1 MLRVSERTRVG
12 ILGGTFDPIHLGHVD
27 AARAARSALQLD
39 EVKLVPARVP
49 PHRTRGPQAS
59 ARQRLTM
66 VQLTLEDVDVDV
78 DVDGN
83 GNGLTVSDL
92 ELQSEDPSYTSVT
105 LQKLRETGLQPWQLF
120 FITGADAFAE
130 IATWHDYPEVL
141 NRSHFVVVSRTGHR
155 ASDLTT
161 RLPDLASRMRVP
173 DQTLGQDPIETP
185 GIWLV
190 ERDTRD
196 ISSSDVRRRLASGL
210 PIDDLVSRAVAAY
223 ISQHHLYA
231 PGEPVTTLHE

>member
-1 MLRVSERTRVG
+1 MQGVSERIRVG

-27 AARAARSALQLD
+27 VARAARSALRLD

-49 PHRTRGPQAS
+49 PHRTHGPQAS

-66 VQLTLEDVDVDV
+66 VRLTLEDVDVD
-78 DVDGN
+78 
-83 GNGLTVSDL
+83 GNGLTISDL

-130 IATWHDYPEVL
+130 IATWYDYPEVL

-173 DQTLGQDPIETP
+173 DHTLGQDQIETP

-196 ISSSDVRRRLASGL
+196 ISSSDVRRRLVSGL
-210 PIDDLVSRAVAAY
+210 PIDDLVSPAVTTY

-231 PGEPVTTLHE
+231 PGEPVNTLHE